1 MTARSSATRES
12 NARLS
17 EQLAGVQAGEP
28 QRFGRFERGGVA
40 VLPQFPLHHVFIAP
54 ADRIHE
60 ADPGRRSTMDA
71 DLLERLNEIFGRCL
85 ETELKLPWIL
95 WAVSPA
101 SGRTAVLR
109 IHGAGK
115 LAGDPGLEDFA
126 LPLTNIAVDQRNEIL
141 PARD

>member
-1 MTARSSATRES
+1 
-12 NARLS
+12 
-17 EQLAGVQAGEP
+17 
-28 QRFGRFERGGVA
+28 
-40 VLPQFPLHHVFIAP
+40 
-54 ADRIHE
+54 
-60 ADPGRRSTMDA
+60 MDA

-115 LAGDPGLEDFA
+115 PYEVLAGDPEVEDFA
-126 LPLTNIAVDQRNEIL
+126 LPLTIVVVDQRNEIL
-141 PARD
+141 PARIEASGETTWALIPRPNHNERTRLRGAQRIQEDPSLGI

>member
-1 MTARSSATRES
+1 
-12 NARLS
+12 
-17 EQLAGVQAGEP
+17 
-28 QRFGRFERGGVA
+28 
-40 VLPQFPLHHVFIAP
+40 
-54 ADRIHE
+54 
-60 ADPGRRSTMDA
+60 MDA

-115 LAGDPGLEDFA
+115 PYEVLAGDPGLEDFA
-126 LPLTNIAVDQRNEIL
+126 LPLTIVVVDQRKEIL
-141 PARD
+141 PARIEVSGETTWALIPRPNHNERTRLRGTCRSRSA